1 MTSKIRNPRFVIIT
15 GAGSGIGR
23 ATALRF
29 GKAGSEVLCTDI
41 NAETSAETAAMIIAA
56 GGKARSERLDVTDD
70 DAWQA
75 LAKRLRDEGQL
86 IELLVNNA
94 GVGVVGAF
102 LAHSKDDWD
111 RQINV
116 NLNGVVNGC
125 RAVAPLMVEARH
137 GHIVNIASVAAYT
150 PFGMMPS
157 YCVSKASVRMFSE
170 CLRLELAPHNVGV
183 SAICPGAVATNIVKN
198 SEFHGDVGI
207 EDMDHKKE
215 VAGEVAVK
223 YGQIFRS
230 PNRIAW
236 AIERAARRNQ
246 AVVPVRPEAW
256 LGYLAHRA
264 SPTLMRI
271 VIGQATPARLKF
283 AGNLADRLVLRKAT
297 EILGPIFAPEA
308 FAEEPTP
315 AKSGK

>member
-1 MTSKIRNPRFVIIT
+1 MTSKIRNPRLVLIT

-41 NAETSAETAAMIIAA
+41 NLDTATESAAMITAA
-56 GGKARSERLDVTDD
+56 GGNASAHRLDVTDD

-75 LAKRLRDEGQL
+75 FAQQLRDDGRL
-86 IELLVNNA
+86 VELLVNNA

-102 LAHSKDDWD
+102 LAHSKEDWD
-111 RQINV
+111 RQIDV

-125 RAVAPLMVEARH
+125 RAMAPLMVEARH

-170 CLRLELAPHNVGV
+170 CLRLELAPHKVGV
-183 SAICPGAVATNIVKN
+183 SVICPGAVATNIVKN

-207 EDMDHKKE
+207 EDMDNKKE
-215 VAGEVAVK
+215 LAGELAVK
-223 YGQIFRS
+223 FGPIVRS

-236 AIERAARRNQ
+236 AIERSARRNQ

-264 SPTLMRI
+264 SPTLMRV
-271 VIGQATPARLKF
+271 VIGQATPARIRL
-283 AGNLADRLVLRKAT
+283 AGSIADRLVFRKAA
-297 EILGPIFAPEA
+297 ELLAPVFAPQS
-308 FAEEPTP
+308 TP
-315 AKSGK
+315 VK